1 VIDMAKDPN
10 NIPAFDP
17 NTDWEHGGKEERDP
31 LAELRA
37 QLDRERAAR
46 VEAEKRAN
54 EYANAAHGAQVEVA
68 DNELKLVTS
77 AIERVK
83 ENTASLKAAYAEA
96 LRNGAF
102 DDAAEF
108 QSQLGDNSARLLQ
121 LENGKAAMEAQPA
134 PVAPQPIRTVVD
146 PVEELASQLTAKS
159 AAWVRAHPE
168 CARDKKL
175 YAKMVAAHNI
185 TISNDI
191 DPDTDEYFRSVEAL
205 VYDRPAARDLDTGAD
220 EPLSESARP
229 APQREAAPPAAPVSR
244 GSSGRSATLT
254 PLERE
259 YAEISGM
266 SEQEYAKA
274 KEEMRKAGR
283 MH

>member
-1 VIDMAKDPN
+1 MAKDPN

-17 NTDWEHGGKEERDP
+17 NTDWEAPKKEERDP

-37 QLDRERAAR
+37 QLDRERTAR
-46 VEAEKRAN
+46 IQAENRAN
-54 EYANAAHGAQVEVA
+54 EYANTAHGAQVEMA
-68 DNELKLVTS
+68 DNQLQLVLG

-83 ENTASLKAAYAEA
+83 ENTASLKSAYAEA
-96 LRNGAF
+96 LRNQ
-102 DDAAEF
+102 DYDNAAEF
-108 QSQLGDNSARLLQ
+108 QSQLADNAASLRQ
-121 LENGKAAMEAQPA
+121 LENGKKAMEEQPK
-134 PVAPQPIRTVVD
+134 PQAPQPIRTVVD
-146 PVEELASQLTAKS
+146 PVEELAGQLTAKS

-191 DPDTDEYFRSVEAL
+191 EPDTDEYFRSVEAL
-205 VYDRPAARDLDTGAD
+205 IYDRPAANELDTGAD
-220 EPLSESARP
+220 DPQATAAKAAPARES
-229 APQREAAPPAAPVSR
+229 APPAAPVSR
-244 GSSGRSATLT
+244 GSSGRGAMLT

-266 SEQEYAKA
+266 SEQDYAKA
-274 KEEMRKAGR
+274 RDDIRKNQGR
-283 MH
+283 LH

>member
-1 VIDMAKDPN
+1 MAKDPN

-46 VEAEKRAN
+46 IEAERRAN
-54 EYANAAHGAQVEVA
+54 EYATTAHGAQVEVA
-68 DNELKLVTS
+68 DNELKLVVS

-83 ENTASLKAAYAEA
+83 ENTTALKAAYAEA
-96 LRNGAF
+96 MRAGDF
-102 DDAAEF
+102 DNAAEF

-134 PVAPQPIRTVVD
+134 PAAPQPIRTVVD

-185 TISNDI
+185 TIARDI
-191 DPDTDEYFRSVEAL
+191 DPDTDDYFRSVEAL
-205 VYDRPAARDLDTGAD
+205 VYDRPAGQDLDTGAD
-220 EPLSESARP
+220 DPQAASAKP
-229 APQREAAPPAAPVSR
+229 APRESAPPAAPVSR
-244 GSSGRSATLT
+244 GSSGRSALLT

-266 SEQEYAKA
+266 SEQDYAKA
-274 KEEMRKAGR
+274 RDDIRKNQSR

>member
-1 VIDMAKDPN
+1 MAKDPN

-46 VEAEKRAN
+46 VEAERRAN
-54 EYANAAHGAQVEVA
+54 EYANTAHGAQVEMA
-68 DNELKLVTS
+68 DNQLQLVLG

-96 LRNGAF
+96 LRNQ
-102 DDAAEF
+102 DYDNAAEF
-108 QSQLGDNSARLLQ
+108 QSQLADNAASLRQ
-121 LENGKAAMEAQPA
+121 LENGKSAMEAQPK
-134 PVAPQPIRTVVD
+134 PQAPQPIKTSID
-146 PVEELASQLTAKS
+146 PVEDLASQLTAKS
-159 AAWVRAHPE
+159 AAWVRSHPE
-168 CARDKKL
+168 CARDPKL

-185 TISNDI
+185 VISNDVE
-191 DPDTDEYFRSVEAL
+191 PDTDEYFRSVEAL
-205 VYDRPAARDLDTGAD
+205 IYDRPAGRDLDTGAD
-220 EPLSESARP
+220 DPLSESAKP
-229 APQREAAPPAAPVSR
+229 APARESAPPAAPVSR

-266 SEQEYAKA
+266 SEQDYAKA
-274 KEEMRKAGR
+274 RDDIRKNQGR
-283 MH
+283 LH